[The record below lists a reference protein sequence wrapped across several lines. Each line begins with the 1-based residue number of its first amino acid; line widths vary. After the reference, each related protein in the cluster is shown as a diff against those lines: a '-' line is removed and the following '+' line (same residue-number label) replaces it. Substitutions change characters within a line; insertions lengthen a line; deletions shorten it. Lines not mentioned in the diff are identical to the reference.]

1 MQQPIRCLS
10 LTKDEKLLYYF
21 CLFIYIFYRAIGSDN
36 SAIMLVIPFGS
47 KSGELR
53 GHSKPITFL
62 SFNTT
67 DEYLV
72 STSADGNIKIWDMKA
87 RNCCKTFTQYVP
99 VVGIANEYK
108 GQCSWS
114 NNGKYLAIP
123 KHNDI
128 AIIEYKT
135 WNELYIL
142 SESVNEN
149 IDIISFSPNDLY
161 LLSSSCNSTL
171 CVWNFESKKCI
182 KSEDID
188 AKRCCQIQWNKSIY
202 YINILYYI

>member
-1 MQQPIRCLS
+1 
-10 LTKDEKLLYYF
+10 
-21 CLFIYIFYRAIGSDN
+21 
-36 SAIMLVIPFGS
+36 MLIIPFGS

-53 GHSKPITFL
+53 GHTKPITYL

-72 STSADGNIKIWDMKA
+72 STSADGNIKVWDMKA

-135 WNELYIL
+135 WNELFVL
-142 SESVNEN
+142 SESNNEN
-149 IDIISFSPNDLY
+149 IDVVSFSPNDLY
-161 LLSSSCNSTL
+161 LLSSSRNSTL
-171 CVWNFESKKCI
+171 CVWNFENKKCI

-188 AKRCCQIQWNKSIY
+188 SKRCCQIQWNKSMY
-202 YINILYYI
+202 YLYYYYLYRS